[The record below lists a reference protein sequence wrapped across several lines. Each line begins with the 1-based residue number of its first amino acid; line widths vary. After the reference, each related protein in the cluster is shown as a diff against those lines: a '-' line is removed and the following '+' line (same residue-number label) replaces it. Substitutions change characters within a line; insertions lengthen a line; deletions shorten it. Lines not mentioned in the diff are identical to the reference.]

1 MPSISSSNVNLQWR
15 SETEIDDHLCPAFH
29 ISSHLNLIPSHLSM
43 INFTRPTS
51 AEDPLGISV
60 SCMRDWVSYCASEA
74 IISAIP
80 SAEVPMAHA
89 ESRAA
94 KRWKCEDED

>member
-1 MPSISSSNVNLQWR
+1 MPSILSSNVNLQWR

-51 AEDPLGISV
+51 AEDPLGISA
-60 SCMRDWVSYCASEA
+60 SCMRDEVSYCASRSHHLCDPLDGSSQATQEP
-74 IISAIP
+74 IQGGKKV
-80 SAEVPMAHA
+80 EVG
-89 ESRAA
+89 R
-94 KRWKCEDED
+94 